1 MSAILTNIIR
11 TKNIAVQCLVR
22 QLSST
27 SSMNTKQWRL
37 ERGLPA
43 NRLTEG
49 VLIDAPDYTYL
60 DGRPT
65 PLLQKQKKRMLR
77 QQDYARQI
85 IANISEIDFA
95 KQRYF
100 DNMKAAEEDRN
111 NIINNRLKPKGKAL
125 LRKK

>member
-1 MSAILTNIIR
+1 
-11 TKNIAVQCLVR
+11 
-22 QLSST
+22 
-27 SSMNTKQWRL
+27 MNTKQWRL
-37 ERGLPA
+37 EKGLPA

-49 VLIDAPDYTYL
+49 VLIDAPDYTFL

-85 IANISEIDFA
+85 VESISEIDFA
-95 KQRYF
+95 KQRYL
-100 DNMKAAEEDRN
+100 DNIKAVEEERN
-111 NIINNRLKPKGKAL
+111 KIINNRLKPKGKEL

>member
-1 MSAILTNIIR
+1 MNIG
-11 TKNIAVQCLVR
+11 NIYNFQ
-22 QLSST
+22 
-27 SSMNTKQWRL
+27 
-37 ERGLPA
+37 
-43 NRLTEG
+43 
-49 VLIDAPDYTYL
+49 
-60 DGRPT
+60 
-65 PLLQKQKKRMLR
+65 QKQKKRMLR